1 MNLPRTDISPESD
14 VFARF
19 SEYYSRREQEE
30 LSLRDYLLGCR
41 EDPGFYESAAERMLA
56 AIGEPEVVDTSTD
69 PCSAPGSLDTSLGDY
84 PLASCSDASYDA
96 DSREGRGRTV
106 RLLSGALL
114 GRFFFGLGVWSQPL
128 SASALLMRSLMP
140 LIYIRCAGRHPK

>member
-1 MNLPRTDISPESD
+1 MRTR
-14 VFARF
+14 VRGGA
-19 SEYYSRREQEE
+19 EQG
-30 LSLRDYLLGCR
+30 RGR
-41 EDPGFYESAAERMLA
+41 GAGQNRGGAEQNRGGA
-56 AIGEPEVVDTSTD
+56 EQGRGRTGAGQNRGGAQGRGRTGAGQNRGGAEQ
-69 PCSAPGSLDTSLGDY
+69 
-84 PLASCSDASYDA
+84 
-96 DSREGRGRTV
+96 GRGRTV